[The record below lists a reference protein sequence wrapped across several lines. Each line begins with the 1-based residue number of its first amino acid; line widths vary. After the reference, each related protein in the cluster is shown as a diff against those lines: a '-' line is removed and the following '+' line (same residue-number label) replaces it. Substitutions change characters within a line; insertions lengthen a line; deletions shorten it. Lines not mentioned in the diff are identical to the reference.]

1 MKNQSHKIIII
12 KDELLSHYYNIFY
25 FLESEQMIY
34 DIIIIGGGIAG
45 LNIAYQLIKKNPST
59 TFLLLE
65 QSKHL
70 GGRVATYHSETM
82 NTIEMGAGRFSPKHH
97 PLLKTLLKE
106 FGLFDKCIRNSKK
119 SEYYPIHGEDSETKE
134 QIAKSLSKIFQ
145 KSKQVPKEYLRQMT
159 FTEYA
164 LTILSEK
171 QMEEIQKSFGYY
183 SELVIMNAYD
193 TIQLMQILDTDNTT
207 FYSLQGGFSQLIER
221 MRDSVLQKTKT
232 SPFRYQETLMN
243 ILPIHKQNQNQY
255 QIITEKG
262 KIYQTKKCILAIPK
276 ESLEKIPILQPI
288 RNSLLSK
295 VKSSSLCRIYSKFEN
310 SKSHPLWFTHLP
322 RIMTDDPIRMIIPID
337 KSAGIIMTSYTDNK
351 YANYWKRIY
360 DSKGMD
366 GLNTELVKHLR
377 KIIHTK
383 YPDIEIPL
391 PSETHIFYWE
401 HGVGYWGKHVNSTE
415 VSNKIIQP
423 FLSIPE
429 KEHIY
434 ICGENY
440 SEKHQQWIEG
450 ALETSQKVLDK
461 IF

>member
-1 MKNQSHKIIII
+1 
-12 KDELLSHYYNIFY
+12 
-25 FLESEQMIY
+25 MIY

-45 LNIAYQLIKKNPST
+45 LNIAYQLVKKSPST

-65 QSKHL
+65 QSKYL
-70 GGRVATYHSETM
+70 GGRVATYHSKTM
-82 NTIEMGAGRFSPKHH
+82 NAIEMGAGRFSPKHH

-106 FGLFDKCIRNSKK
+106 FGLFDKCIRNSKQ
-119 SEYYPIHGEDSETKE
+119 SEYLPMHEDSETKTQIE
-134 QIAKSLSKIFQ
+134 QSLSKIFQ

-171 QMEEIQKSFGYY
+171 QIAEIQKSFGYY

-193 TIQLMQILDTDNTT
+193 TIQLMQILDTENTT
-207 FYSLQGGFSQLIER
+207 FYSLQGGFSQLIET
-221 MRDSVLQKTKT
+221 MRDYILQKTKT
-232 SPFRYQETLMN
+232 SPFRYQETTTN
-243 ILPIHKQNQNQY
+243 ILPIQKTQY
-255 QIITEKG
+255 QIMTKKG
-262 KIYQTKKCILAIPK
+262 IYHTKKCILAIPK
-276 ESLEKIPILQPI
+276 ESLEKIPIFQPI
-288 RNSLLSK
+288 RYSLLSK
-295 VKSSSLCRIYSKFEN
+295 VKTSPLCRIYSKFEN
-310 SKSHPLWFTHLP
+310 TKSHPLWFSYLS

-391 PSETHIFYWE
+391 PIETHIFYWD
-401 HGVGYWGKHVNSTE
+401 HGVGYWGKNANSTE
-415 VSNKIIQP
+415 VSKKMIQP

-450 ALETSQKVLDK
+450 ALETSEKVLDK
-461 IF
+461 IV